1 MRCNLVPPHTQTL
14 ASCSPHCPQF
24 QEGERPACSHLFCPS
39 FGGNLATSLLIST
52 TWHCWLWLRRG
63 GQGRSWESYFGTG
76 KRAVMVNCGQI
87 GETMTGSVGLGTL
100 LRAFFPTRPSLWS
113 GLIQRTVKLKGY
125 GRWRRHTKK
134 RLGGDSRRHHRAHG
148 RRWPNDSVAGEKS

>member
-87 GETMTGSVGLGTL
+87 RETMTGSVGLGTL
-100 LRAFFPTRPSLWS
+100 LRAFFPHASLPVVRS
-113 GLIQRTVKLKGY
+113 HTEDGKAEGLWEVEETHQ
-125 GRWRRHTKK
+125 KK
-134 RLGGDSRRHHRAHG
+134 
-148 RRWPNDSVAGEKS
+148 AGWGQQTSPQGPWEEMAKR